1 MINIDVKRTGIPIKI
16 EGIEFFFDS
25 SLEGVEKYHIRY
37 DEIIKSIEDMPETEN
52 PLDDMKK
59 TLKQSFDAVLGEGTF
74 KKLYVKV
81 PDVIALKTVFF
92 EIVKG
97 IDEHVEEMLEKYQD
111 ESKDLLKLYREKQA
125 SIRK

>member
-1 MINIDVKRTGIPIKI
+1 MINIDVKRTGIPIKV

-25 SLEGVEKYHIRY
+25 SLEGVEKYNIRY
-37 DEIIKSIEDMPETEN
+37 DEIIQSIEDMPETEN
-52 PLDDMKK
+52 PLEDMKK

-74 KKLYVKV
+74 KKLYTKV